1 MAKYLLEGHFTLD
14 GAKGVKAKGGSAR
27 LAAAKAAA
35 ESVGGTIEAYYFAF
49 GGTDV
54 YAIGE
59 FPDNVSAASLSLAV
73 AAGGGLTVKTVVL
86 LTPEEIDQAVAK
98 NVSYSPP
105 GS

>member
-1 MAKYLLEGHFTLD
+1 MAKYLLEVNYTLD
-14 GAKGVKAKGGSAR
+14 GIKGVKAKGGSAR

-35 ESVGGTIEAYYFAF
+35 ESVGGSIDALYFAF

-54 YAIGE
+54 YAIGD
-59 FPDNVSAASLSLAV
+59 FPDNISAASLSLAV
-73 AAGGGLTVKTVVL
+73 AAGGGVTLKTVVL
-86 LTPEEIDQAVAK
+86 LTPEEMDQAAAK